1 MSRRITTLSIVSGTL
16 IVIACMILAN
26 DWFISRDTERQP
38 TYEPD
43 LTNHPIYSTYEFAAG
58 EDVINIGTQPLY
70 LPTGFITEVMKR
82 DLLLKEA
89 LVKYNLKLQFYSFLK
104 GDDVNFFLKKGDL
117 QAGVGGDM
125 PALSIA
131 ASTEVIIPAL
141 IQQGYCSIVAKRS
154 MIIQELKGARVGYAF
169 GSNAHYALL
178 RALESG
184 NLTESEV
191 TLIPFEVMDMPEA
204 LESGKI
210 DAFSAWEPTPTIS
223 LINYSPRVIVHRN
236 LSSGY
241 LYFHKDLI
249 TNKKEA
255 AHHIV
260 AAEIRALRWLQKE
273 KRNLYKASEW
283 VLRESKGLSSRR
295 IDLSVEIIEK
305 LAYEDILKTT
315 STPFI
320 PKSYLTPDGLLY
332 NEFMFLKA
340 LGKISPSCKWE
351 KIFNSFDRQIMQKII
366 SYPER
371 YNLNEY
377 NYEFNRVKNGQ

>member
-1 MSRRITTLSIVSGTL
+1 MSRRINILSIVFGIL
-16 IVIACMILAN
+16 IVITSIILAN
-26 DWFISRDTERQP
+26 AWFSNKGTKRQP
-38 TYEPD
+38 IYEPD
-43 LTNHPIYSTYEFAAG
+43 LLNHPIYSTYEFAAK
-58 EDVINIGTQPLY
+58 EDIINIGTQPLY
-70 LPTGFITEVMKR
+70 LPTGLITEVMKR

-89 LVKYNLKLQFYSFLK
+89 LLKYNLKLQFYSFLK

-141 IQQGYCSIVAKRS
+141 IQQGYCSVVARQS
-154 MIIQELKGARVGYAF
+154 MVMRELKGRRVGYAF

-184 NLTESEV
+184 ELTESQVNLIPVEV
-191 TLIPFEVMDMPEA
+191 TDMPEA

-210 DAFSAWEPTPTIS
+210 DAYSAWEPTPTIS
-223 LINYSPRVIVHRN
+223 LMNYPSSFIIHRN

-249 TNKKEA
+249 MKKPEA
-255 AHHIV
+255 VHHII
-260 AAEIRALRWLQKE
+260 AAEIRALRWVQKDKENLRRTGKWLLQE
-273 KRNLYKASEW
+273 SEE
-283 VLRESKGLSSRR
+283 LFGRRIGLS
-295 IDLSVEIIEK
+295 IELIEK
-305 LAYEDILKTT
+305 LAYEDILEIT

-320 PKSYLTPDGLLY
+320 PKSYLAQDGLLY
-332 NEFMFLKA
+332 DEFIFLKS
-340 LGKISPSCKWE
+340 LGKISSSCKWE
-351 KIFNSFDRQIMQKII
+351 KILNSFDRQIMKKII
-366 SYPER
+366 SHPER

-377 NYEFNRVKNGQ
+377 KYEFNRVKNG